1 MLMWVMGHSASFATK
16 NPDFLFNIG
25 GAIVISCMHS
35 TTFNGQGSDFRI
47 PGVMFWLRIE
57 KY

>member
-47 PGVMFWLRIE
+47 PGVMF
-57 KY
+57 